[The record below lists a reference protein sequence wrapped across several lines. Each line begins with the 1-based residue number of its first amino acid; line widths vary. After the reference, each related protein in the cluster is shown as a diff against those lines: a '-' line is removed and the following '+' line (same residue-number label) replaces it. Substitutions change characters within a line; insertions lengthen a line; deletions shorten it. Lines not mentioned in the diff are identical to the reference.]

1 MNESELF
8 YIYLAED
15 DLNDQQIFEEAV
27 TEIDSNIIIIPFTD
41 GQALVDA
48 LSKKNQEPDV
58 VFLDLYMPKMNG
70 EEVLNEIRKNSY
82 LDYLPVVIF
91 SNEYNLDRIA
101 NLFELGANRYLHKPE
116 SYRILILALERTINS
131 VKSND
136 LGGTSIINYVE

>member
-1 MNESELF
+1 MNDSELF

-15 DLNDQQIFEEAV
+15 DLDDQQIFEEAV

-48 LSKKNQEPDV
+48 LSKKNHEPDV

-131 VKSND
+131 IKNND

>member
-1 MNESELF
+1 MNDSELF

-15 DLNDQQIFEEAV
+15 DLDDQQIFEEAV

-101 NLFELGANRYLHKPE
+101 NLFKLGANRYLHKPE

-131 VKSND
+131 IKNND
-136 LGGTSIINYVE
+136 LVGTSIINYVQ